1 MLFESVRNMKRK
13 AERRCHLLLAV
24 SLVLLTIGVGY
35 DLVVGTKLAD
45 FLVIIAGLLFGWIAF
60 LYCLGNTELWR
71 A

>member
-1 MLFESVRNMKRK
+1 MKRK

>member
-1 MLFESVRNMKRK
+1 MKRT

-45 FLVIIAGLLFGWIAF
+45 FLVIILGLLFGWTAF
-60 LYCLGNTELWR
+60 IYCLANTDLWR